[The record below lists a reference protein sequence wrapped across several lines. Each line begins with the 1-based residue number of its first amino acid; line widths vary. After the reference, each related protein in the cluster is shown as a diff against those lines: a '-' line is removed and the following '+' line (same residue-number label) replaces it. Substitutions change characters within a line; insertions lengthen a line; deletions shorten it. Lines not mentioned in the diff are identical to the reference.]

1 MLLPKR
7 AAGGVIAVYVHDFE
21 WTSEG
26 EQKDFFEYVRRRGFR
41 YRVRHI

>member
-7 AAGGVIAVYVHDFE
+7 AAGGVIAVYVHITE

-26 EQKDFFEYVRRRGFR
+26 EQKDIF
-41 YRVRHI
+41 ILSM